1 MERALPILLMTRAA
15 KIRERKVV
23 RERAFVSSVRVQ
35 VSRVEDREAAMMEG
49 AMMNSKNEE
58 QTHAH
63 CEHLSLSLSHRC

>member
-15 KIRERKVV
+15 KRERKVV

-49 AMMNSKNEE
+49 
-58 QTHAH
+58 
-63 CEHLSLSLSHRC
+63 R